1 MLAKFSGVEC
11 ERTKSKLR
19 KRKEKCCALFLL
31 HKAGHV
37 AIVQQQLGNAQKSVM
52 HMQICCFAN
61 ANPILFSR
69 LNCRRRC

>member
-37 AIVQQQLGNAQKSVM
+37 AIVQQQLGNAQK
-52 HMQICCFAN
+52 A
-61 ANPILFSR
+61 
-69 LNCRRRC
+69 